1 MKSIEDVITSLQ
13 EAKNGLEYLDLEGND
28 NDEIADLIDEAIEKL
43 EDATVKPSEDDEDD
57 RT

>member
-13 EAKNGLEYLDLEGND
+13 EAKNGLEYLDLEGNG

-43 EDATVKPSEDDEDD
+43 EDATVKPSEDDEDED
-57 RT
+57 

>member
-57 RT
+57 ED

>member
-1 MKSIEDVITSLQ
+1 VKSIEDVITSLQ
-13 EAKNGLEYLDLEGND
+13 EAKNGLEYLDLEGNG

-57 RT
+57 ED

>member
-13 EAKNGLEYLDLEGND
+13 EAKNRLEYLDLEGNS

-43 EDATVKPSEDDEDD
+43 EDATVKPSEDEDDED
-57 RT
+57 

>member
-13 EAKNGLEYLDLEGND
+13 EAKNGLEYLDLEGNG

-57 RT
+57 ED

>member
-13 EAKNGLEYLDLEGND
+13 EAKNGLEYLDFEGTV

-43 EDATVKPSEDDEDD
+43 EDATVKPSEDDEDED
-57 RT
+57 

>member
-43 EDATVKPSEDDEDD
+43 EDATVKPSEDDEDED
-57 RT
+57 